1 MRNPKLKP
9 IKQLKSST
17 NGNLLDRI
25 TECFKDSKINYKNDD
40 QMMQAIGIANLRI
53 GMASAHNFVEQNTSA
68 HKRLKEYLALGR
80 NHRILLDCFW
90 IMQSRGDE
98 NIILGDQYDVDSLAF
113 SMKKIPNLGRDSV
126 MKILSDGRKLGIF
139 RRVNNTVDKRRT
151 AYEIIATPDLVEAYI
166 SWGNTHLGITK
177 NLYMDTIQGAWDAE
191 TQEALFRQIH
201 WYGGGF
207 LSAEQEEE
215 MNEHF
220 GEGSLTKE

>member
-1 MRNPKLKP
+1 MRNARLST

-25 TECFKDSKINYKNDD
+25 IERFRDSKINYKNDD
-40 QMMQAIGIANLRI
+40 QMMQAIGIANLRL
-53 GMASAHNFVEQNTSA
+53 GMASAHNFVDEKTSA
-68 HKRLKEYLALGR
+68 HKRLKKYLALGR
-80 NHRILLDCFW
+80 NHRILLDCLW
-90 IMQSRGDE
+90 IMQSRGDK
-98 NIILGDQYDVDSLAF
+98 NIILGDQYDITSLAF
-113 SMKKIPNLGRDSV
+113 CMKKIPNIGRDCV

-139 RRVNNTVDKRRT
+139 KRVKNTTDRRRT
-151 AYEIIATPDLVEAYI
+151 AYEIIATPDLIEAYI

-177 NLYMDTIQGAWDAE
+177 NLYLDTIQGAWDAE

-207 LSAEQEEE
+207 LTAEQEKK

-220 GEGSLTKE
+220 GEGSLTKK